1 MIMTG
6 SIRAIA
12 PSQVKRLGG
21 HELYGNRALRHG
33 WPLAA
38 GCELELLLD
47 VCCIV
52 VSLCLSSDG
61 SRCGSFSFVAFV
73 AAIWPM
79 LFCKLLREP
88 SLCFGPCIAR
98 M

>member
-1 MIMTG
+1 MATLDWI
-6 SIRAIA
+6 
-12 PSQVKRLGG
+12 L
-21 HELYGNRALRHG
+21 HEKDALRTRAVAPIPALDEVSYR
-33 WPLAA
+33 PLV
-38 GCELELLLD
+38 ELLLD

>member
-1 MIMTG
+1 M
-6 SIRAIA
+6 R
-12 PSQVKRLGG
+12 
-21 HELYGNRALRHG
+21 RALFFLPWAASLIFSIAAMPR
-33 WPLAA
+33 PDDPAAVALDMMA

-79 LFCKLLREP
+79 LFCKLAPEREP
-88 SLCFGPCIAR
+88 SLCL
-98 M
+98 